1 MHGRGLAAVSTL
13 AGLFPE
19 WALARPHAAA
29 ARGARGVLAWGRKP
43 SAARAEAWAA
53 RRGLP
58 VLRLE
63 DGFLRSVGLG
73 ADEPP
78 LSVVWDDLGIYY
90 DARSPSRLEQ
100 LVRQG
105 IHPAQAERAEALRAQ
120 WCAARVSKYNQARE
134 AADPAWAGAVLV
146 VDQTWGDAA
155 IRCGQAGPDDFAAML
170 RAALAEHPQRRILL
184 KVHPDVVAG
193 RKRGHFDAVLP
204 ALPPADRARV
214 QLLAHDLHPPAL
226 LQQVAAVY
234 TVTSQMGFE
243 ALLWGLPVRCFGMPF
258 YAGWGLTDDAQP
270 APARRGAATLDA
282 LVHAA
287 LVAYPRYLHP
297 ETGQRCEVE
306 ALLAWLGLQRQLR
319 ERFAPQLLALGF
331 SLWKRPIVRRFLQG
345 SQVHFAPAGAAVPAG
360 SHLVLWGRQ
369 ALPPGGPPASVLRME
384 DGFLRSVGLGAA
396 FVQPLSWVQDDTGLY
411 YDCSAPSAL
420 EQLLQHAAFE
430 PAQLARAAALR
441 ARILAQGATKYN
453 LAGPA
458 WQRPPGERPVVLV
471 VGQVESDASVHWGS
485 PKVRSN
491 LALLQAVRAAR
502 PGAWL
507 VYKPHPD
514 VVARLRA
521 QGAGEDQAAAL
532 CDEQLLHAPI
542 DSLLRQVDEV
552 HVMTSLAG
560 FEALLR
566 GTPVVCWGGPF
577 YAGWGLTTDQLPLP
591 RRSRRLSLDML
602 VAGVLIRYPAYL
614 SPRTGRFS
622 TPEAVLDTLARQAV
636 APRGLR
642 QALLGWAGQAV
653 ARLRTVLRRR

>member
-258 YAGWGLTDDAQP
+258 YAGWGLTADAQP

-297 ETGQRCEVE
+297 ETGQRCWPGWACSASCAS
-306 ALLAWLGLQRQLR
+306 ALHRSCWRWAFPSGSGPSCGAFCKAARCTLR
-319 ERFAPQLLALGF
+319 PQA
-331 SLWKRPIVRRFLQG
+331 RPCR
-345 SQVHFAPAGAAVPAG
+345 PAATWCCGAARRCRRAG
-360 SHLVLWGRQ
+360 RRPRCCAWKTASCARWAWGR
-369 ALPPGGPPASVLRME
+369 PS
-384 DGFLRSVGLGAA
+384 
-396 FVQPLSWVQDDTGLY
+396 
-411 YDCSAPSAL
+411 CS
-420 EQLLQHAAFE
+420 
-430 PAQLARAAALR
+430 R
-441 ARILAQGATKYN
+441 
-453 LAGPA
+453 
-458 WQRPPGERPVVLV
+458 
-471 VGQVESDASVHWGS
+471 
-485 PKVRSN
+485 
-491 LALLQAVRAAR
+491 
-502 PGAWL
+502 
-507 VYKPHPD
+507 
-514 VVARLRA
+514 
-521 QGAGEDQAAAL
+521 
-532 CDEQLLHAPI
+532 
-542 DSLLRQVDEV
+542 
-552 HVMTSLAG
+552 
-560 FEALLR
+560 
-566 GTPVVCWGGPF
+566 
-577 YAGWGLTTDQLPLP
+577 
-591 RRSRRLSLDML
+591 
-602 VAGVLIRYPAYL
+602 
-614 SPRTGRFS
+614 
-622 TPEAVLDTLARQAV
+622 
-636 APRGLR
+636 
-642 QALLGWAGQAV
+642 
-653 ARLRTVLRRR
+653 